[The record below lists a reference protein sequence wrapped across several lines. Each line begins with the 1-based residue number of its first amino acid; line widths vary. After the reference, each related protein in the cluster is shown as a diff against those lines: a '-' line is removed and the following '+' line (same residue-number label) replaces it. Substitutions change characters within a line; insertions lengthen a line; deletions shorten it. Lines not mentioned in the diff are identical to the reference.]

1 MRPPMQALP
10 SLEKFAPILK
20 LNGTVLINT
29 TLIPVDTDR
38 DDLYQVRVPATTIA
52 SAVGNSRAANVVALG
67 AFVERTELHF

>member
-1 MRPPMQALP
+1 MQALP

-52 SAVGNSRAANVVALG
+52 SKLGNSRGANVVALG